1 MTMTPTE
8 QRPTEDERIAYEY
21 GYRQCCRDN
30 GIPFVGI
37 RNPFNTRSILAF
49 QIEITDKEA
58 EYLFPYR
65 ADELAKYI
73 TNKLEE
79 GYEKFK
85 QGEPLY

>member
-1 MTMTPTE
+1 MENNQTPTE
-8 QRPTEDERIAYEY
+8 DGRIAYEL

-30 GIPFVGI
+30 DIPFVGI
-37 RNPFNTRSILAF
+37 RKPFNTRSILAF

-58 EYLFPYR
+58 EYLFPDR

-73 TNKLEE
+73 TKKLEE

-85 QGEPLY
+85 RGEPLD

>member
-8 QRPTEDERIAYEY
+8 QRPTEDERIAYEL

-30 GIPFVGI
+30 DIPYVGI
-37 RNPFNTRSILAF
+37 RKQFNTRSILAF

-58 EYLFPYR
+58 EYLFPDR

-73 TNKLEE
+73 TRKLEE

-85 QGEPLY
+85 RGEPLD